1 MKAKVKILYIIL
13 IFILLN
19 LFLVT
24 NSFAVDVE
32 NVSASYKN
40 GQVTV
45 SGKANCSKVAITILD
60 ENGTVKGLT
69 NANVTNNTYSK
80 TVNTGELIEGN
91 KYTVQ
96 VSNLFGGDGY
106 ATTSFTVAKP
116 EVVVSKISLS
126 DSSKTMKNGES
137 FTLTAT
143 ISPSNATNKNI
154 TWKSSN
160 NNVAT
165 VSNGRVVAKSAGKA
179 TITVTSTSGNHTA
192 SCVVEVIEEAKQD
205 NSNSSSS
212 SDSSSNNNSNSSS
225 SSSNSNNNNSSSNVN
240 KQNTSVSNANQN
252 DEDNR
257 EEEQKENNIIQNE
270 IVNELS
276 NDVQLN
282 EIIENNEIENSINEI
297 TQATSADVV
306 QDSENN
312 NLWWIA
318 IVIVIILLII
328 IIFIF
333 TYLRRNRGRH

>member
-126 DSSKTMKNGES
+126 DTSKTMKIGES

-179 TITVTSTSGNHTA
+179 TITVTSTSGNHTD

-205 NSNSSSS
+205 NSNTSSS
-212 SDSSSNNNSNSSS
+212 SDSSSNNNSSSS
-225 SSSNSNNNNSSSNVN
+225 NNSNNNNSNSNIN
-240 KQNTSVSNANQN
+240 EQNTSVSNTNK
-252 DEDNR
+252 DDDDDR
-257 EEEQKENNIIQNE
+257 ENNIIQNE

-282 EIIENNEIENSINEI
+282 EIIENNEIENSTNEI
-297 TQATSADVV
+297 TQATSANVV
-306 QDSENN
+306 RNSENN

-318 IVIVIILLII
+318 IVIVIILLL